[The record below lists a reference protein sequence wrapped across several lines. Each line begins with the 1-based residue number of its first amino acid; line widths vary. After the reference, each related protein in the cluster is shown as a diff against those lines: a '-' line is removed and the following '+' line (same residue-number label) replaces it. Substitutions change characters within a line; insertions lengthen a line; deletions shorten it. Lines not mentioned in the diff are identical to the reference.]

1 MRNII
6 KKILKESDFDWI
18 KDVKSNEDIA
28 QEIADESEIKNNRL
42 FTPFLLSPSPSLFSS
57 IPPSSSFFS
66 PVPTP
71 SFTKHCK
78 DVYGLDKEEIS
89 DTWERY
95 KKIIGDKVNNLNESD
110 ELDWIKDVKSN
121 QDIAQEIADESEIK
135 NNRLFTPFSL
145 TPITSTFLTTPLYS
159 LPFLSFTEHCKDVYG
174 LDEMDANDVWERY
187 KDIIINI

>member
-18 KDVKSNEDIA
+18 RDVKSHRDIA

-42 FTPFLLSPSPSLFSS
+42 STPFSTASFYLSPSTSSYLFSLHFSSLFSS
-57 IPPSSSFFS
+57 
-66 PVPTP
+66 
-71 SFTKHCK
+71 HCK
-78 DVYGLDKEEIS
+78 DVYGLNDDEVEYVWEKYKDIIKDKIN
-89 DTWERY
+89 
-95 KKIIGDKVNNLNESD
+95 KVNNLNESD
-110 ELDWIKDVKSN
+110 ELEWIKDVKSN
-121 QDIAQEIADESEIK
+121 QDIAQEIADETQIK